1 MEERSLRVLPSEK
14 TFFTKITSTISKLL
28 VPTKVG
34 INGIMITMKR
44 SSLLK
49 AYENYKEA
57 ENSGTS
63 EKMDVII
70 NRYEEAY
77 SLYLESIDKYIMDSV
92 YKKVKNGVA
101 SNFEKEALSKYYTI
115 TQLKE
120 TEYLEYKHKKQKY
133 LLELDY
139 ETISESNKEKVL
151 NKYLPFYIEKQDY
164 LYKGILKNYSIQLAD
179 NLSSKLQSKDEI
191 YNKIFDI
198 IEEYVNNILPLKKD
212 ISNKN
217 LEKEKNEYEQYAVG
231 KLDEKDIIE
240 KNRILLGISR
250 EIFTHS
256 LPLIA
261 AEQCY
266 VRLLKQTRNL
276 IVNGLK
282 SKQEKTYKML
292 IKIIED
298 YNVKLLSTK
307 VYWDKPEKRD
317 DYKKF
322 WNKYKN
328 IKKKKEKE
336 ILKIKYYLIELNRR
350 KKDYLKIIKMY
361 KEKLVKAGA
370 MKEFKNSCKTIQGKY
385 TGSVI
390 KNKCMK

>member
-1 MEERSLRVLPSEK
+1 
-14 TFFTKITSTISKLL
+14 
-28 VPTKVG
+28 
-34 INGIMITMKR
+34 
-44 SSLLK
+44 
-49 AYENYKEA
+49 
-57 ENSGTS
+57 
-63 EKMDVII
+63 
-70 NRYEEAY
+70 
-77 SLYLESIDKYIMDSV
+77 MDSV

-328 IKKKKEKE
+328 IKNDKEKE
-336 ILKIKYYLIELNRR
+336 ILFIKYDLIALNRS
-350 KKDYLKIIKMY
+350 KKDYSKIIKMY